1 MRRIQL
7 RKDLYLLLNIFY
19 FVFRTLKVNDLDSHS
34 LLRSLVI
41 ATVVLRDR
49 FSKSSRKGIPFVD
62 LSEGAFT

>member
-1 MRRIQL
+1 MRGIQL

-19 FVFRTLKVNDLDSHS
+19 LVFRTLKVNDLDSHS

-62 LSEGAFT
+62 LSEGSFT